1 MKTEEALQLA
11 KELIAGPGAK
21 TYGDKIVNHANIGK
35 LWSAYLDKEITA
47 HDAAV
52 MMALLKVARTK
63 FGQPTEDT
71 YVDAAAYM
79 AIAGEC
85 KHDNEESWGKRSQKM
100 EETKCRYQSLNH
112 RQSGYHLQT
121 FLI

>member
-1 MKTEEALQLA
+1 
-11 KELIAGPGAK
+11 
-21 TYGDKIVNHANIGK
+21 
-35 LWSAYLDKEITA
+35 
-47 HDAAV
+47 

-85 KHDNEESWGKRSQKM
+85 KHED
-100 EETKCRYQSLNH
+100 
-112 RQSGYHLQT
+112 
-121 FLI
+121 

>member
-1 MKTEEALQLA
+1 MKTEDALKLA
-11 KELIAGPGAK
+11 RELVTGPRAK
-21 TYGDKIVNHANIGK
+21 TYGDKIRNHANIGK

-52 MMALLKVARTK
+52 MLALLKVARTK

-85 KHDNEESWGKRSQKM
+85 KHEDQEIEDWLEGHKKWKKENEDS
-100 EETKCRYQSLNH
+100 
-112 RQSGYHLQT
+112 
-121 FLI
+121 FI

>member
-1 MKTEEALQLA
+1 MKTEDALKQA
-11 KELIAGPGAK
+11 RDLIMGPRAK
-21 TYGDKIVNHANIGK
+21 TYGDKIVNHANIAK
-35 LWSAYLDKEITA
+35 LWTAYLDKEITA

-85 KHDNEESWGKRSQKM
+85 KHEGETENWVEGHKKWKKQNEDTS
-100 EETKCRYQSLNH
+100 
-112 RQSGYHLQT
+112 
-121 FLI
+121 I

>member
-1 MKTEEALQLA
+1 MKTEDALKQA
-11 KELIAGPGAK
+11 RDLIMGPRAK
-21 TYGDKIVNHANIGK
+21 TYGDKIVNHANIAK
-35 LWSAYLDKEITA
+35 LWTAYLDKEITA

-85 KHDNEESWGKRSQKM
+85 KHEGKTENWVEGHKKWKKQNEDTS
-100 EETKCRYQSLNH
+100 
-112 RQSGYHLQT
+112 
-121 FLI
+121 I

>member
-1 MKTEEALQLA
+1 MMKTDYSMLVQL
-11 KELIAGPGAK
+11 ELKIIYTLSDQKIYTKDTEYENRRSITTIKGINLWTQSK
-21 TYGDKIVNHANIGK
+21 NYGDKIQNHCNIAK
-35 LWSAYLDKEITA
+35 LWTAYLDKEITA

-63 FGQPTEDT
+63 FGQPTSDT

-85 KHDNEESWGKRSQKM
+85 KHEND
-100 EETKCRYQSLNH
+100 
-112 RQSGYHLQT
+112 
-121 FLI
+121 I

>member
-1 MKTEEALQLA
+1 MKTEDALQLA
-11 KELIAGPGAK
+11 KELIMAPRAK
-21 TYGDKIVNHANIGK
+21 TYGDKIVNHANIAK
-35 LWSAYLDKEITA
+35 MWSAYLDKEITA

-63 FGQPTEDT
+63 FGAPTADT

-85 KHDNEESWGKRSQKM
+85 KHEND
-100 EETKCRYQSLNH
+100 
-112 RQSGYHLQT
+112 
-121 FLI
+121 I

>member
-1 MKTEEALQLA
+1 MKTAEALQLA
-11 KELIAGPGAK
+11 KELIEGPRAK

-35 LWSAYLDKEITA
+35 LWSAYLDREITA

-63 FGQPTEDT
+63 FGQPTSDT

-85 KHDNEESWGKRSQKM
+85 KHEND
-100 EETKCRYQSLNH
+100 
-112 RQSGYHLQT
+112 
-121 FLI
+121 I

>member
-1 MKTEEALQLA
+1 MKTAEALQLA
-11 KELIAGPGAK
+11 KELIEGPRAK

-63 FGQPTEDT
+63 FGQPTAVT

-85 KHDNEESWGKRSQKM
+85 RDD
-100 EETKCRYQSLNH
+100 
-112 RQSGYHLQT
+112 
-121 FLI
+121 